1 MMIKVCLES
10 ETGCCSIMDAESSC
24 LSWTDQR
31 GRALVSFFQNFQVWL
46 GNLSFDIPSAKN
58 REIQHNL
65 YFNIPSDK
73 NREIQHNLYFKIPS
87 DKNREIQ
94 HAMCCQSVA
103 AEKQLGRVRPM
114 WHKTDTSELDQ
125 LRKKQTLLNL
135 WQYIFSGQ
143 RLLLVHSRKS
153 FVHGLMTS
161 MQSTKILLCLR
172 PFFHSEEQTLKHP
185 NSWASLLLTKKVLG
199 ADVFTSHKI

>member
-1 MMIKVCLES
+1 
-10 ETGCCSIMDAESSC
+10 
-24 LSWTDQR
+24 
-31 GRALVSFFQNFQVWL
+31 
-46 GNLSFDIPSAKN
+46 
-58 REIQHNL
+58 
-65 YFNIPSDK
+65 
-73 NREIQHNLYFKIPS
+73 
-87 DKNREIQ
+87 
-94 HAMCCQSVA
+94 MCCQSVA

-161 MQSTKILLCLR
+161 MQSTTILLCLR

-199 ADVFTSHKI
+199 ADVFTSHKIWILKLHLWDGKTFSHEIFLTELIYIFVCITIYSICVARSACLENKTCKHKKV

>member
-1 MMIKVCLES
+1 MRC
-10 ETGCCSIMDAESSC
+10 
-24 LSWTDQR
+24 
-31 GRALVSFFQNFQVWL
+31 
-46 GNLSFDIPSAKN
+46 
-58 REIQHNL
+58 
-65 YFNIPSDK
+65 
-73 NREIQHNLYFKIPS
+73 
-87 DKNREIQ
+87 
-94 HAMCCQSVA
+94 VA

-114 WHKTDTSELDQ
+114 WQQTDTSELDQ

-161 MQSTKILLCLR
+161 MQSTTILLCLR

-185 NSWASLLLTKKVLG
+185 NSWASLLLTSLMQKSVRRRCIHFTQNWNSKVTPVRRQN
-199 ADVFTSHKI
+199 VFTSNISH